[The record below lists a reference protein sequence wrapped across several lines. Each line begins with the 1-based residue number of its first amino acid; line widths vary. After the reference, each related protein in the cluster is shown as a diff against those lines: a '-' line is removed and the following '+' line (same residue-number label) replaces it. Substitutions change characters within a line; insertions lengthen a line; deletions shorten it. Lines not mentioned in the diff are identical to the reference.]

1 MSFLVIPAVD
11 LKNRKC
17 VQLRQGNA
25 KDIIIS
31 LDAPVDVALNWE
43 SMGAKRLHVI
53 DLDGAIDGR
62 RINEDILIEIVKR
75 SKVPVQ
81 FGGGVRSLDTA
92 KSVLDHGV
100 DKIILGTIALDNP
113 QVVMDLADTYG
124 KDRIIVALD
133 SKDGKVVVKGWQE
146 KTFLEAT
153 KIVERFEDIAG
164 EVLFTNVDVEGL
176 MKGFDKKIIEDLVRS
191 TSLGVI
197 VSGGISTV
205 NDVQKA
211 RDTGALGCVV
221 GSALYT
227 GKLDFKSALEVLK

>member
-25 KDIIIS
+25 EDVIIS
-31 LDAPVDVALNWE
+31 LDDPVEVALNWE
-43 SMGAKRLHVI
+43 SLGAKRLHVI

-62 RINEDILIEIVKR
+62 RTNEDILIEIVKR
-75 SKVPVQ
+75 SGVPVQ
-81 FGGGVRSLDTA
+81 FGGGVRSLEDA
-92 KSVLDHGV
+92 KSVLDLGV

-133 SKDGKVVVKGWQE
+133 SKDGKVVVKGWKD
-146 KTFLEAT
+146 KTFLEAA

-197 VSGGISTV
+197 VSGGITTV

-221 GSALYT
+221 GSALYM

>member
-25 KDIIIS
+25 EDVIIS
-31 LDAPVDVALNWE
+31 LDDPVDVALNWE
-43 SMGAKRLHVI
+43 SLGARRLHVI
-53 DLDGAIDGR
+53 DLDGAIDGQ

-75 SKVPVQ
+75 SGVPVQ
-81 FGGGVRSLDTA
+81 FGGGVRSLEDA
-92 KSVLDHGV
+92 KSVLDLGV

-133 SKDGKVVVKGWQE
+133 SKDGKVVVKGWKE

-153 KIVERFEDIAG
+153 KIVERFEDTAG
-164 EVLFTNVDVEGL
+164 EVLFTNVNVEGL
-176 MKGFDKKIIEDLVRS
+176 MKGFDEKIIEDLVRS

-197 VSGGISTV
+197 VSGGVTTID
-205 NDVQKA
+205 DVRKA
-211 RDTGALGCVV
+211 RNTGALGCVV

-227 GKLDFKSALEVLK
+227 GKLDFKRALEVLK